1 MPALTD
7 SILFLFIGLALL
19 AMVAGVGA
27 LLLAKTLSKRR
38 FQAEMAGQAARSWG
52 GRDHERV
59 RTKYFEKERRARE
72 VRARSRK
79 FREARRAAD
88 PEPDVPTAPVNLERL
103 HGDTLGL
110 EGRITPEQVRQA
122 YKQRVREYHPDQV
135 ARLGI
140 KLRML
145 AEEETKRINEAY
157 AYFRKRYGF

>member
-1 MPALTD
+1 MPVLTE

-27 LLLAKTLSKRR
+27 LLVAKALSRRR
-38 FQAEMAGQAARSWG
+38 FRAEMAGNAARSWG

-72 VRARSRK
+72 VRARYRK
-79 FREARRAAD
+79 FREAHRTSE

-103 HGDTLGL
+103 HGETLGL
-110 EGRITPEQVRQA
+110 KGRITPEQVRQA

-135 ARLGI
+135 ARLGV
-140 KLRML
+140 KLRVL

-157 AYFRKRYGF
+157 AYFRKRYGL